1 MDVTAAKPQSL
12 RAVAQAIAPIGVAL
26 VAVAASIT
34 AVALAGESPVDAL
47 DALIEG
53 SFGSRTA
60 IAATLARMVPLT
72 LVGLGWIVAFS
83 TRRVSI
89 GFEGQIVAG
98 GIAATIVGL
107 NFAGLPAAVHI
118 AAATMAAALGGALW
132 VAVPAAMWARR
143 GVHEIIS
150 TLLMNLIAFELL
162 SWLVRGPLQESSGAF
177 ARTDAVHDSALWP
190 ELLSG
195 TRLHWDSAM
204 VVVLILVVFVV
215 LRYTA
220 LGLKLRFVG
229 ANPVAT
235 RYLGHEP
242 TRLSAMSLVVSGALA
257 GIAGGSL
264 ILAMDTATMSP
275 NFSAGYGFEGIVVAL
290 LARNKPIAVP
300 AAALLFAS
308 LRQGSGLME
317 ARLDVSSAIVTLSL
331 GLVVVLMA
339 TFSGTAGRSD
349 GAMP

>member
-150 TLLMNLIAFELL
+150 TLLMNTPAAI
-162 SWLVRGPLQESSGAF
+162 VGY
-177 ARTDAVHDSALWP
+177 
-190 ELLSG
+190 
-195 TRLHWDSAM
+195 
-204 VVVLILVVFVV
+204 FV
-215 LRYTA
+215 Y
-220 LGLKLRFVG
+220 
-229 ANPVAT
+229 
-235 RYLGHEP
+235 
-242 TRLSAMSLVVSGALA
+242 
-257 GIAGGSL
+257 SL
-264 ILAMDTATMSP
+264 IL
-275 NFSAGYGFEGIVVAL
+275 
-290 LARNKPIAVP
+290 PIAVGILSSLSSGFEKVAP
-300 AAALLFAS
+300 WVEFNTAQTPLFTGDFTPTGEQWAQIATSGVIWLVIPLAL
-308 LRQGSGLME
+308 GI
-317 ARLDVSSAIVTLSL
+317 ARLLRIE
-331 GLVVVLMA
+331 
-339 TFSGTAGRSD
+339 FK
-349 GAMP
+349 